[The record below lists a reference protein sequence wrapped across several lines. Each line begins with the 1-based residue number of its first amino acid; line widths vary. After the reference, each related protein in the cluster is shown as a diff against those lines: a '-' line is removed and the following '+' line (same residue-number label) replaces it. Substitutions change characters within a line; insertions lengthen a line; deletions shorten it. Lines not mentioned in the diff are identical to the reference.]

1 MLYPIVTLGLLR
13 LLRGRLGNPFP
24 AQNRN
29 RGEVCFSIVKAAT
42 KDVDIT
48 PFRRASQSLCQG
60 S

>member
-29 RGEVCFSIVKAAT
+29 PGEVCF
-42 KDVDIT
+42 
-48 PFRRASQSLCQG
+48 
-60 S
+60 